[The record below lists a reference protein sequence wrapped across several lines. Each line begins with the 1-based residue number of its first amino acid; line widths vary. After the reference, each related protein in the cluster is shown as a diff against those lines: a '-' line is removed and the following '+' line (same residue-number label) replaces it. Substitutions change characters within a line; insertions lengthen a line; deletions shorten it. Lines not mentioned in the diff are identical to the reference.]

1 MEGTPNSIQQVKL
14 TKTIWGYEMKR
25 KRRRFSREYKISVL
39 REIEN
44 GTTQAEVCRKHDI
57 HPVLVNKWKKIYEKY
72 PDTAFSGK
80 GNLYKENAR
89 IDELERL
96 VGKLYAEN
104 DFLKKILST
113 LEKRAVEER

>member
-1 MEGTPNSIQQVKL
+1 
-14 TKTIWGYEMKR
+14 MKR
-25 KRRRFSREYKISVL
+25 KRRRFSREFKVGVL

-44 GTTQAEVCRKHDI
+44 GTKQAEVCRKHDI
-57 HPVLVNKWKKIYEKY
+57 HPVMVNRWKNEYHKY
-72 PDTAFSGK
+72 PDTAFKGL

-104 DFLKKILST
+104 DFFKKVLIT
-113 LEKRAVEER
+113 LEKRAMEKR